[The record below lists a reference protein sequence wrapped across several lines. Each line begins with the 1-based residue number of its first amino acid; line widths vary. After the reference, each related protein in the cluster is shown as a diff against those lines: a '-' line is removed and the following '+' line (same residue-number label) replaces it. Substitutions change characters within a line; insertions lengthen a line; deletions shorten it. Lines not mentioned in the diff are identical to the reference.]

1 MNLTLFMI
9 EMRSYYKS
17 IILWSVFLSIILA
30 AQLILMHNLI
40 DITLGY
46 LSLIMLFAIN
56 LSLAI
61 YAINAGSRSLI
72 KEEAK
77 GTIEY
82 IYAQPISRS
91 SIVFTKIITAVL
103 SYAIILTI
111 VGFVCMMTYYL
122 IILPQLSFETLFAEI
137 GNLFLCSFVIG
148 LFFMAI
154 GFMISALK
162 SNNKHTSGTSL
173 LIVSGT
179 YIAGILSVLPNL
191 KFKTL
196 EVFNISLTFPSVL
209 ENLGYLSP
217 FMMVPSLFEITPTD
231 TSQLLTLVFSQ
242 IFINQ
247 NIYYAL
253 DHTLVLIVIFCVF
266 LISLSVCFIVYKN
279 KDLKI

>member
-9 EMRSYYKS
+9 EMRSYTKP

-30 AQLILMHNLI
+30 AQLILMDNLI

-46 LSLIMLFAIN
+46 LSMIMLVAIN
-56 LSLAI
+56 LSLAL
-61 YAINAGSRSLI
+61 YAIKAGSRSLI

-111 VGFVCMMTYYL
+111 VGFVCLMTYHL
-122 IILPQLSFETLFAEI
+122 VILPSLSFEKLFAEI
-137 GNLFLCSFVIG
+137 GNLFLCTFVIG
-148 LFFMAI
+148 LVFMAV

-179 YIAGILSVLPNL
+179 YIAGIISLLPNL
-191 KFKTL
+191 RHPFL
-196 EVFNISLTFPSVL
+196 FGITFPSGL

-217 FMMVPSLFEITPTD
+217 FMMISSLFEITLSD
-231 TSQLLTLVFSQ
+231 TSIILNMVFSK

-247 NIYYAL
+247 DLYYAI
-253 DHTLVLIVIFCVF
+253 DQTIAFIIIFCVCM
-266 LISLSVCFIVYKN
+266 ISLSVCFIVYKN